1 MLLDAPQTIQ
11 AFLEGFNVPVYD
23 ENTVDKDASLPR
35 LTYAYAEGDFEN
47 PVSIAVS
54 VWDRS
59 YMWTRVTAL
68 QRAIANAIPQGGVLL
83 DYDGG
88 KIWLKRGTPFAQRM
102 SDENDAIRRI
112 YINLEAEFLTAL

>member
-1 MLLDAPQTIQ
+1 MLLNAPQTIQ
-11 AFLEGFNVPVYD
+11 TFFEGFNVPVYD

-59 YMWTRVTAL
+59 YMWTRVTAMKD
-68 QRAIANAIPQGGVLL
+68 AIANAIPQGGVLL

>member
-1 MLLDAPQTIQ
+1 MLLNAPQTIQ
-11 AFLEGFNVPVYD
+11 AFFEGFNVPAYD

-47 PVSIAVS
+47 PVAIAVS
-54 VWDRS
+54 LWDRS
-59 YMWTRVTAL
+59 YKWTRVTAL
-68 QRAIANAIPQGGVLL
+68 QRAIGNAIPQGGVLL
-83 DYDGG
+83 NYDGG

-102 SDENDAIRRI
+102 SDPNDAIRRI

>member
-11 AFLEGFNVPVYD
+11 AFFEGFNVPVYD

-35 LTYAYAEGDFEN
+35 LTYLYAEGDFEN

-59 YMWTRVTAL
+59 YMWTRATAL
-68 QRAIANAIPQGGVLL
+68 KEAIANAIPQGGVLL

>member
-1 MLLDAPQTIQ
+1 MLLNAPQTIQ
-11 AFLEGFNVPVYD
+11 AFFEGFNVPVYD
-23 ENTVDKDASLPR
+23 ENTVEKGASLPR

-68 QRAIANAIPQGGVLL
+68 KEAIANAIPQGGVLL